1 MIRKVVATE
10 LIVHDVAACTAF
22 YRDTLG
28 LQVHES
34 GPDHVTFKIGDLYFF
49 LLEAAGAARM
59 MSEEPL
65 DLRIGTGSRVLLAA
79 GVDDIDAMYDDL
91 KAKGV
96 RVLRPPTDQPWGL
109 RTAYFTDP
117 EGNFWEIHQPV
128 ESKPENC

>member
-1 MIRKVVATE
+1 MIRKIVATE
-10 LIVHDVAACTAF
+10 LIVRDLAACMAF

-28 LQVHES
+28 LPVMES
-34 GPDHVTFKIGDLYFF
+34 EPDHVMFKVGDLYFF
-49 LLEAAGAARM
+49 LQEASGAARM

-65 DLRIGTGSRVLLAA
+65 DLQTGGGSHVLLAA
-79 GVDDIDAMYDDL
+79 SVDDVDAMYADL

-96 RVLRPPTDQPWGL
+96 HVLRPPTDQAWGL

-128 ESKPENC
+128 ASK

>member
-1 MIRKVVATE
+1 MLRKIVATE
-10 LIVHDVAACTAF
+10 LIVRDLAACTAF

-28 LQVHES
+28 LEVSDS
-34 GPDHVTFKIGDLYFF
+34 GPEFAMFKVGDLYFF
-49 LLEAAGAARM
+49 LQEAAGAARM

-65 DLRIGTGSRVLLAA
+65 DVTTGGGSRVLLAA
-79 GVDDIDAMYDDL
+79 RVDDVDAMYADL

-96 RVLRPPTDQPWGL
+96 HVLRPPADQAWGL

-128 ESKPENC
+128 ASEQAG